1 MHYNKI
7 KVLNQGIDDLKRHG
21 VASSGPGWERFFL
34 EGVGVEGRGIEVSFW
49 NLKKLFSHEQSC
61 I

>member
-21 VASSGPGWERFFL
+21 VASSGHGGGEGFL
-34 EGVGVEGRGIEVSFW
+34 RGSREQGEEG
-49 NLKKLFSHEQSC
+49 
-61 I
+61 